1 MAASETRIE
10 DAPIDAPRATSEA
23 RIRANQAN
31 AQKST
36 GPKTEAGKERS
47 RANSLKHGLTGAGV
61 VMVEAD
67 AAEVRR
73 RFQAYADETKAVG
86 QVGLALAHL
95 AALSSVRMERGADQ
109 QSAALAEHVRRVEAE
124 FAPPEGAD
132 EAQAE
137 SLLREALRRAMF
149 DPSKEAALARK
160 YEAANQRTFLRCLK
174 ELARMDRAATRDAKL
189 DAQMLGS
196 FLKSPQAAQLEDGEI
211 DAIYAEM
218 GIPLP
223 PRSPKS
229 PSPSSTRGEVDL
241 PIAVGRRR

>member
-1 MAASETRIE
+1 MS
-10 DAPIDAPRATSEA
+10 TSQA
-23 RIRANQAN
+23 RILANQIN

-47 RANSLKHGLTGAGV
+47 RANSLKHGMTGAGV

-73 RFQAYADETKAVG
+73 RFQAYAEETNASG

-109 QSAALAEHVRRVEAE
+109 QSAALAEHVRRVEAK
-124 FAPPEGAD
+124 FVPPESAD
-132 EAQAE
+132 EAQAA
-137 SLLREALRRAMF
+137 SLLQETLRRAMF
-149 DPSKEAALARK
+149 DPSKEATLARK

-174 ELARMDRAATRDAKL
+174 ELARMDRAAKSEAKFDAE
-189 DAQMLGS
+189 MMGS
-196 FLKSPQAAQLEDGEI
+196 FLKSREAAPVDPKEEAEL

-218 GIPLP
+218 GLPLP
-223 PRSPKS
+223 PRQPIF
-229 PSPSSTRGEVDL
+229 PLPSSLRGEVDL
-241 PIAVGRRR
+241 PIAVGRPR